1 MRREE
6 IGIAEAKTH
15 FSELINKVVYGH
27 EEIIITKRGKP
38 VVIVSAPEKKEA
50 GLAAVKGWLKEDDA
64 FFKDMDMIIEE
75 RHSKGL
81 RAAKVQRG

>member
-1 MRREE
+1 MPRGEVS
-6 IGIAEAKTH
+6 IAEAKTH

-38 VVIVSAPEKKEA
+38 VAVISVPEKKGA

-64 FFKDMDMIIEE
+64 FIKEVDRIIEE

>member
-1 MRREE
+1 MHREE
-6 IGIAEAKTH
+6 ISIAKAKTH
-15 FSELINKVVYGH
+15 FSEMINKVVYGH

-38 VVIVSAPEKKEA
+38 VAVITAPEKKEA
-50 GLAAVKGWLKEDDA
+50 GLTTVKGWLNEDDA
-64 FFKDMDMIIEE
+64 FFKEMDSIIKE